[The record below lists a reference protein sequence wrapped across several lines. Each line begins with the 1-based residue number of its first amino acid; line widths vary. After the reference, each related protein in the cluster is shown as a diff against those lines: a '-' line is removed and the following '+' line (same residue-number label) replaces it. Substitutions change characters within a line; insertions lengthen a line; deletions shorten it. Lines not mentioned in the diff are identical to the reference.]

1 MIQKMRIRFVILTMS
16 ALLTVLVLILGGINI
31 ANYSGI
37 IAEADQFLTTLGEN
51 PGPNLRGSALDGK
64 PKKASFSRWFPEQTH
79 YDRFFFVIL
88 DGDGTV
94 LETNVPANLSMDT
107 QEASSLGFQAFSCK
121 EDSGFV
127 GPYRFS
133 RLAAEGSARILFLDC
148 GRELQSFR
156 RCLLASILLSG
167 AGLLLIFAVV
177 VYFSGRI
184 VRPFAE
190 SYEKQKRFITDAGH
204 EIKTPLTVL
213 QADTD
218 ILEMELGSNEWL
230 SDMRGQI
237 KHLSALTNDL
247 VSLARMEEGE
257 ASLPLLEIPVSDVIS
272 EAAESFRSLAQAQGK
287 TLCVIVEPML
297 SMDADEKSIRQLIAI
312 LLDNALKYSPEGRE
326 IALNFSNQ
334 SRQLKLIMTNTSSA
348 PLPSENPDILFERF
362 YRVDSSRNSQTGGHG
377 IGLSIVKAIVTAH
390 GGKIHAATIADTAL
404 QITAQFPQ
412 KS

>member
-1 MIQKMRIRFVILTMS
+1 MIQKMRNRFVILSMS
-16 ALLTVLVLILGGINI
+16 ALLAVLLLILGAINI
-31 ANYSGI
+31 TNYTGI
-37 IAEADQFLTTLGEN
+37 VAEADRFLSALVET
-51 PGPNLRGSALDGK
+51 PGPYARGSIPDGK
-64 PKKASFSRWFPEQTH
+64 PKKGSFSRWIPEQTH
-79 YDRFFFVIL
+79 FDRFFYVVL
-88 DGDGTV
+88 DEDGTV
-94 LETNVPANLSMDT
+94 LKTDIPISPSVDT
-107 QEASSLGFQAFSCK
+107 EDAAALGVQAFSKNSDFGFVSVYRFCK
-121 EDSGFV
+121 QQDSGSV
-127 GPYRFS
+127 
-133 RLAAEGSARILFLDC
+133 RILFLDC
-148 GRELQSFR
+148 GRELESFR
-156 RCLLASILLSG
+156 RFLLASILLSG
-167 AGLLLIFAVV
+167 AGFLLVFAVV
-177 VYFSGRI
+177 VYCSGRI

-213 QADTD
+213 QADAD

-257 ASLPLLEIPVSDVIS
+257 TALHLLEIPVSDVIS

-287 TLCVIVEPML
+287 TLAVRVESML
-297 SMDADEKSIRQLIAI
+297 SMAADEKSIRQLIGI
-312 LLDNALKYSPEGRE
+312 LLDNALKYSPEGSE
-326 IALNFSNQ
+326 ITLNFSKQ
-334 SRQLKLIMTNTSSA
+334 ARQLKLTVTNTSSA
-348 PLPSENPDILFERF
+348 PLPGERPDILFERF

-377 IGLSIVKAIVTAH
+377 IGLSIAKAIVTAH